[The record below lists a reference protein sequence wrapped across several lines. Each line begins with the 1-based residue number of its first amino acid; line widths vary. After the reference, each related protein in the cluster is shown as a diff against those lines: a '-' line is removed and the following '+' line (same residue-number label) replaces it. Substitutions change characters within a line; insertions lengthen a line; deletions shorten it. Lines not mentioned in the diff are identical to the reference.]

1 MIGARVAKRGT
12 PSLRTFFADSAVYAA
27 DMPASRGSSGRRGDR
42 TGRGEEGAAA
52 ALTGGGPSQLGV
64 EGGMRVRDVSRPQ
77 PADVAAAEKLVQVSY
92 RPRFKP
98 TGSGHAAGGDHPAG
112 SGGSSRVSS

>member
-1 MIGARVAKRGT
+1 MAGAR
-12 PSLRTFFADSAVYAA
+12 
-27 DMPASRGSSGRRGDR
+27 GSGGGRDR
-42 TGRGEEGAAA
+42 SGRGEERAAA

-64 EGGMRVRDVSRPQ
+64 EGSMRARDVSKPR

-92 RPRFKP
+92 RPRSKP
-98 TGSGHAAGGDHPAG
+98 HGTDDSAG